1 MTISID
7 DVASGT
13 TAQEKGLENV
23 EDWEFSCSDDP
34 EILTQKT
41 GGALPPSMGN
51 GIICTMTMI
60 QNRAAKIKALGS
72 AAICESWKEKVFII
86 PHLGYLLTGIGLWVG
101 AMILII
107 AVPFLMLDA
116 VIELAVA
123 AALLPAAIGAYAFK
137 ITRRYV
143 KPVWDTF
150 MNSMFVFMF
159 VSLIAL
165 MLTVAFEQI
174 LSEATQGSLDTLL
187 ESGATEASL
196 QTVLHDMAWWSV
208 AFLKVCFVLILTWT
222 VMGEA
227 KDFAGQFSSSLSNTS
242 IGSAIGTMGMSAG
255 KSAVMKVAGPTA
267 EAAVNTSLD
276 IGKIRPAGYGPFF
289 PQSHPGQTLQ
299 QSAGK
304 RQRLLRRRIRQRR
317 HLIQLQVKKL
327 VQTA

>member
-1 MTISID
+1 
-7 DVASGT
+7 
-13 TAQEKGLENV
+13 
-23 EDWEFSCSDDP
+23 
-34 EILTQKT
+34 
-41 GGALPPSMGN
+41 
-51 GIICTMTMI
+51 MTMI

-227 KDFAGQFSSSLSNTS
+227 KDLSL
-242 IGSAIGTMGMSAG
+242 IHI
-255 KSAVMKVAGPTA
+255 
-267 EAAVNTSLD
+267 
-276 IGKIRPAGYGPFF
+276 
-289 PQSHPGQTLQ
+289 
-299 QSAGK
+299 
-304 RQRLLRRRIRQRR
+304 
-317 HLIQLQVKKL
+317 
-327 VQTA
+327 